1 MKVRHRICPRPSR
14 LSRGWRKVG
23 ILALLGCALSAS
35 AVTSA
40 ATPEPTPEQ
49 IRFFEEKVRPIV
61 AEHCYKC
68 HGSQQQKGSLRLDIP
83 EMALAGGESGPVIV
97 PGKPEESPLVEAIRW
112 ESLEMPPSGKLSPT
126 QIAALTEWVRLGAP
140 MPKGHGDA
148 GGLAVRKSRGVLTE
162 EDRQWWAIQPIQRP
176 PLPASVVG
184 RVTLAGLERIGS
196 EASREEH
203 SEPKAAACDDWS
215 CTPVDR
221 FVLDR
226 MLAEGLA
233 PASPADRRTLVRR
246 VTLDLTGLPPTP
258 EEIDAFLE
266 DKRPDAYE
274 RLVDRL
280 LASPRH
286 GEAWARHWLDLVRYA
301 ESDGYKQDAY
311 RPQAWHYRDYVIR
324 SFNAD
329 KPYRQFVLEQIA
341 GDEIAPDDPDALVA
355 TGYLR
360 LGIYEYNQRDVR
372 TQWANILNDLTDV
385 TADVFLGL
393 GMSCARCHDHKFDP
407 VLQVDYYRLQAFFAP
422 IAWRDDLP
430 VVSGEVLARYRQQ
443 LSAWEAK
450 TADLRAR
457 IDEIERPYRE
467 AAVKAALDKFPDD
480 MRALFAKPA
489 SVRTPLEQQL
499 VALAMLQT
507 VGDEA
512 KVDFGKKLK
521 GEAKAR
527 WEALRKE
534 LAALEAEKPPPLPC
548 PPTITDIGP
557 VAPEVVIPGKR
568 NAEPVEP
575 GPLTL
580 LDPRPTTIVP
590 PPSGTT
596 TGRRTALARWLVAG
610 DNPLPAR
617 VLVNRLWQYH
627 FGRGLAEAP
636 SDFGRLGQP
645 PSHPELLDW
654 LARELIE
661 RDWSLKTLHR
671 LMVTSAT
678 YRQSSYGPQVAAQ
691 AARDPANRWLARM
704 TVRRLTAEQ
713 LRDAALAV
721 SGELDLRMG
730 GEGADLERGTR
741 RAVYLKVF
749 RNTHDPALNLF
760 DAPDGIASTPVR
772 NTTTTPMQSLFLLN
786 GPWML
791 ARAQGF
797 AARLAADSSAT
808 LPERIERAYLIAL
821 GRRPEADERTE
832 ALRFLQDHGGTS
844 HEAWTDLC
852 HVLLNSSEFLYL
864 D

>member
-1 MKVRHRICPRPSR
+1 MKVHSLACPQRRRRSI
-14 LSRGWRKVG
+14 LWRQAGAVV
-23 ILALLGCALSAS
+23 LLGWSLSLVALAGG
-35 AVTSA
+35 
-40 ATPEPTPEQ
+40 PEPTPEQ
-49 IRFFEEKVRPIV
+49 IRFFEEKVRPIL

-68 HGSQQQKGSLRLDIP
+68 HGSEQQKGSLRLDIP

-126 QIAALTEWVRLGAP
+126 QIATLTEWVRLGAP
-140 MPKGHGDA
+140 MPKGHGDS
-148 GGLAVRKSRGVLTE
+148 GGLAIRKSRGVLTD
-162 EDRQWWAIQPIQRP
+162 EDRQWWAIQPIRRP
-176 PLPASVVG
+176 PLPVH
-184 RVTLAGLERIGS
+184 VTSQAGAEGN
-196 EASREEH
+196 
-203 SEPKAAACDDWS
+203 AAVTGNQMNPSACDGWS
-215 CTPVDR
+215 TTPVDR

-226 MLAEGLA
+226 MLGEGLR
-233 PASPADRRTLVRR
+233 PVPMADRQTLIRR
-246 VTLDLTGLPPTP
+246 VTLDLTGLPPTV
-258 EEIDAFLE
+258 EEIEAFLSDE
-266 DKRPDAYE
+266 RPDAYE

-324 SFNAD
+324 SLNAD

-372 TQWANILNDLTDV
+372 TQWAGILNDLTDV

-407 VLQVDYYRLQAFFAP
+407 ILQVDYYRLQAFLAP

-430 VVSGEVLARYRQQ
+430 VVSAEVLANYRQQ
-443 LSAWEAK
+443 LAAWEAK
-450 TADLRAR
+450 TAELRAQ

-467 AAVKAALDKFPDD
+467 AAVKAALNKFPDY
-480 MRALFAKPA
+480 MRELFAKPTHE
-489 SVRTPLEQQL
+489 RTPLEQQL

-512 KVDFGKKLK
+512 KVDFSKKLK
-521 GEAKAR
+521 GETKAR
-527 WEALRKE
+527 WEALKNE
-534 LAALEAEKPPPLPC
+534 LAALDAEKPPPLPC

-568 NAEPVEP
+568 SAEPVEP

-580 LDPRPTTIVP
+580 LDPRPTPIVP

-596 TGRRTALARWLVAG
+596 TGRRTALARWLVSE

-617 VLVNRLWQYH
+617 VLANRLWQYH

-661 RDWSLKTLHR
+661 RDWSMKTLHR
-671 LMVTSAT
+671 LIVTSAV
-678 YRQSSYGPQVAAQ
+678 YRQSSHGPQVTAQ
-691 AARDPANRWLARM
+691 ASRDPANRWLARM
-704 TVRRLTAEQ
+704 NVRRLTAEQ
-713 LRDAALAV
+713 IRDAMLAA

-772 NTTTTPMQSLFLLN
+772 NITTTPTQSLFLIN
-786 GPWML
+786 GPWTL
-791 ARAQGF
+791 ARAQSF
-797 AARLAADSSAT
+797 AARLAAAPSAT
-808 LPERIERAYLIAL
+808 LEERIEHAYLLAF
-821 GRRPEADERTE
+821 GRRPQADERSE
-832 ALRFLQDHGGTS
+832 SLRFLQDHGGTS

>member
-1 MKVRHRICPRPSR
+1 MSVRSLACPPRRRRS
-14 LSRGWRKVG
+14 
-23 ILALLGCALSAS
+23 ILWWPASAAVLLGWSFCAA
-35 AVTSA
+35 AMA

-49 IRFFEEKVRPIV
+49 IRFFEEKVRPIL

-68 HGSQQQKGSLRLDIP
+68 HGSEQQKGSLRLDIP

-126 QIAALTEWVRLGAP
+126 QIATLTEWVRLGAP
-140 MPKGHGDA
+140 MPKGHSDS
-148 GGLAVRKSRGVLTE
+148 GGLAVRKSRGVLTD

-176 PLPASVVG
+176 VLPVHVASQAG
-184 RVTLAGLERIGS
+184 AEGNAAVTGNQMNPS
-196 EASREEH
+196 
-203 SEPKAAACDDWS
+203 ACDGWS
-215 CTPVDR
+215 ATPVDR

-226 MLAEGLA
+226 MLAEGLRPVA
-233 PASPADRRTLVRR
+233 EADRRTLIRR
-246 VTLDLTGLPPTP
+246 VTLDLTGLPPTV
-258 EEIDAFLE
+258 EEIEAFLSDE
-266 DKRPDAYE
+266 RPDAYE

-324 SFNAD
+324 SLNAD

-341 GDEIAPDDPDALVA
+341 GDEIAPDDPEALVA

-372 TQWANILNDLTDV
+372 TQWTGILNDLTDV
-385 TADVFLGL
+385 TADVFLGV

-407 VLQVDYYRLQAFFAP
+407 ILQVDYYRLQAFLAP

-430 VVSGEVLARYRQQ
+430 VVSAEVLANDRQQ
-443 LSAWEAK
+443 LAAWEAK
-450 TADLRAR
+450 TAELRAQ

-467 AAVKAALDKFPDD
+467 AAVKAALNKFPDY
-480 MRALFAKPA
+480 MQEVFAKPA
-489 SVRTPLEQQL
+489 HERTPLEQQL

-512 KVDFGKKLK
+512 KVDFSKKLK
-521 GEAKAR
+521 GETKAR
-527 WEALRKE
+527 WEALKNE

-568 NAEPVEP
+568 NAEPVAP

-580 LDPRPTTIVP
+580 LDPRPTPIIP

-596 TGRRTALARWLVAG
+596 TGRRTALARWLVSE

-617 VLVNRLWQYH
+617 VLANRLWQYH
-627 FGRGLAEAP
+627 FGRGLAESP

-654 LARELIE
+654 LARELID

-671 LMVTSAT
+671 LIVTSAV

-691 AARDPANRWLARM
+691 ASRDPANRWLARM
-704 TVRRLTAEQ
+704 NVRRLTAEQ
-713 LRDAALAV
+713 IRDAMLAV
-721 SGELDLRMG
+721 SGELDLWMG

-760 DAPDGIASTPVR
+760 DSPDGIASTPVR
-772 NTTTTPMQSLFLLN
+772 NATTTPTQSLFLIN
-786 GPWML
+786 GAWTL
-791 ARAQGF
+791 ARAQSF
-797 AARLAADSSAT
+797 AERLAASPSAT
-808 LPERIERAYLIAL
+808 LEEQIDRAYLLAL
-821 GRRPEADERTE
+821 GRHPEADERAE
-832 ALRFLQDHGGTS
+832 ALWFLQGHAGTS
-844 HEAWTDLC
+844 REAWTDLC
-852 HVLLNSSEFLYL
+852 HVLLNSSEFLYV

>member
-1 MKVRHRICPRPSR
+1 MSVRSLACPPRRRRS
-14 LSRGWRKVG
+14 
-23 ILALLGCALSAS
+23 ILWWPASAAVLLGWSFCAA
-35 AVTSA
+35 AMA

-49 IRFFEEKVRPIV
+49 IRFFEEKVRPIL

-68 HGSQQQKGSLRLDIP
+68 HGSEQQKGSLRLDIP

-126 QIAALTEWVRLGAP
+126 QIATLTEWVRLGAP
-140 MPKGHGDA
+140 MPKGHSDS
-148 GGLAVRKSRGVLTE
+148 GGLAVRKSRGVLTD

-176 PLPASVVG
+176 VLPVHVASQ
-184 RVTLAGLERIGS
+184 AGAEGN
-196 EASREEH
+196 
-203 SEPKAAACDDWS
+203 AAVPGNQMNPSACDGWS
-215 CTPVDR
+215 ATPVDR

-226 MLAEGLA
+226 MLAEGLRPVA
-233 PASPADRRTLVRR
+233 EAGRRTLIRR
-246 VTLDLTGLPPTP
+246 VTLDLTGLPPTV
-258 EEIDAFLE
+258 EEIEAFLSDE
-266 DKRPDAYE
+266 RPDAYE

-324 SFNAD
+324 SLNAD

-341 GDEIAPDDPDALVA
+341 GDEIAPDDPEALVA

-372 TQWANILNDLTDV
+372 TQWTGILNDLTDV
-385 TADVFLGL
+385 TADVFLGV

-407 VLQVDYYRLQAFFAP
+407 ILQVDYYRLQAFLAP

-430 VVSGEVLARYRQQ
+430 VVSAEVLANYRQQ
-443 LSAWEAK
+443 LAAWEAK
-450 TADLRAR
+450 TAELRAQ

-467 AAVKAALDKFPDD
+467 AAVKAALNKFPDY
-480 MRALFAKPA
+480 MQEVFAKPA
-489 SVRTPLEQQL
+489 HERTPLEQQL

-512 KVDFGKKLK
+512 KVDFSKKLK
-521 GEAKAR
+521 GETKAR
-527 WEALRKE
+527 WEALKNE
-534 LAALEAEKPPPLPC
+534 LAALETEKPPPLPC

-568 NAEPVEP
+568 NAEPVAP

-580 LDPRPTTIVP
+580 LDPRPTPIIP

-596 TGRRTALARWLVAG
+596 TGRRTALARWLVSE

-617 VLVNRLWQYH
+617 VLANRLWQYH
-627 FGRGLAEAP
+627 FGRGLAESP

-654 LARELIE
+654 LARELID

-671 LMVTSAT
+671 LIVTSAV

-691 AARDPANRWLARM
+691 ASRDPANRWLARM
-704 TVRRLTAEQ
+704 NVRRLTAEQ
-713 LRDAALAV
+713 IRDAMLAV
-721 SGELDLRMG
+721 SGELDLWMG

-772 NTTTTPMQSLFLLN
+772 NATTTPTQSLFLIN
-786 GPWML
+786 GPWTL
-791 ARAQGF
+791 ARAQSF
-797 AARLAADSSAT
+797 AERLAASPSAT
-808 LPERIERAYLIAL
+808 LEEQIDRAYLLAL
-821 GRRPEADERTE
+821 GRHPEADERAE
-832 ALRFLQDHGGTS
+832 ALWFLQGHAGTS
-844 HEAWTDLC
+844 REAWTDLC
-852 HVLLNSSEFLYL
+852 HVLLNSSEFLYV

>member
-1 MKVRHRICPRPSR
+1 MRIRSCACPQPQAFGELFRAVKV
-14 LSRGWRKVG
+14 LV
-23 ILALLGCALSAS
+23 LLGWVWSVVA
-35 AVTSA
+35 SA

-49 IRFFEEKVRPIV
+49 IRFFEEKVRPIL

-68 HGSQQQKGSLRLDIP
+68 HGSEQQKGSLRLDIP

-126 QIAALTEWVRLGAP
+126 QIATLTEWVRLGAP

-148 GGLAVRKSRGVLTE
+148 GGLAVRKSRGVLTD
-162 EDRQWWAIQPIQRP
+162 EDRQWWAIQPIRRP
-176 PLPASVVG
+176 ALPDHVASSVRPLPSSAASSGPTVA
-184 RVTLAGLERIGS
+184 T
-196 EASREEH
+196 
-203 SEPKAAACDDWS
+203 ACDDWS

-226 MLAEGLA
+226 MLGEGLA
-233 PASPADRRTLVRR
+233 PVPPADRRTLIRR
-246 VTLDLTGLPPTP
+246 VTLDLTGLPPTV
-258 EEIDAFLE
+258 EEIEAFVRDE
-266 DKRPDAYE
+266 RPDAYE

-407 VLQVDYYRLQAFFAP
+407 ILQVDYYRLQAFFAP

-443 LSAWEAK
+443 LAAWEAK
-450 TADLRAR
+450 TADLRAE
-457 IDEIERPYRE
+457 IDAIERPYRE

-480 MRALFAKPA
+480 MRALFAKPPGER
-489 SVRTPLEQQL
+489 SPLEQQL

-534 LAALEAEKPPPLPC
+534 LAALEAEKPAPLPC

-580 LDPRPTTIVP
+580 LDPRPAPIVP

-596 TGRRTALARWLVAG
+596 TGRRTALARWLVAE

-617 VLVNRLWQYH
+617 VLANRLWQYH

-678 YRQSSYGPQVAAQ
+678 YRQSSYGPEVAAQ

-713 LRDAALAV
+713 IRDAALAV

-772 NTTTTPMQSLFLLN
+772 NTTTTPTQSLFLIN

-791 ARAQGF
+791 ARAHAF
-797 AARLAADSSAT
+797 AARLGAASSAT
-808 LPERIERAYLIAL
+808 LPERIDQAYLLAF
-821 GRRPEADERTE
+821 GRHPKVDEQTE
-832 ALRFLQDHGGTS
+832 ALRFLQNHGGTS